1 MPHKTGHEDKWG
13 SISAARKR
21 AIRAEM
27 LRRWKQ
33 KLRKKGASKAAGG
46 DPTKTSGV
54 YKTGAKK
61 GQKYGTGSLKG
72 WVTDTGQK
80 LTKDEIKY
88 AQTVRKTQ
96 RKKAKADPEYKLPG
110 MKKTRKAVAK
120 TARKT
125 GAGSAKLVAAQ
136 EMKSKKKGGTVSR
149 GSHKA
154 VAGQKGG
161 GAKRIAAKA
170 WRKKHVDAAKK
181 KYKIGAGST
190 AAQRKSYKAQR
201 AKIIKRHKHMIGK

>member
-33 KLRKKGASKAAGG
+33 KLRKKGAAKAAGG
-46 DPTKTSGV
+46 NVKAAG
-54 YKTGAKK
+54 
-61 GQKYGTGSLKG
+61 GTGSLKG

-96 RKKAKADPEYKLPG
+96 RKKAKADPGYKIPG

-120 TARKT
+120 TARAT
-125 GAGSAKLVAAQ
+125 GAGNVKLVKKAKQ
-136 EMKSKKKGGTVSR
+136 RVMKSKSKGGTVSF
-149 GSHKA
+149 GSHK
-154 VAGQKGG
+154 GTH
-161 GAKRIAAKA
+161 AKRMEAQA

-190 AAQRKSYKAQR
+190 AAQRQAFKDQR
-201 AKIIKRHKHMIGK
+201 AKVIKRHKHMLGKKPA

>member
-88 AQTVRKTQ
+88 AQTVRKIQ
-96 RKKAKADPEYKLPG
+96 RKKSKADANYVIPG
-110 MKKTRKAVAK
+110 TKKTKKATAK
-120 TARKT
+120 TARAT
-125 GAGSAKLVAAQ
+125 GAKNPKLVTAMS
-136 EMKSKKKGGTVSR
+136 MKSKSKGGTVSK
-149 GSHKA
+149 GSHS
-154 VAGQKGG
+154 AGDKL
-161 GAKRIAAKA
+161 KAAKA
-170 WRKKHVDAAKK
+170 WYRKHKTAAGGDAAKLK
-181 KYKIGAGST
+181 KI
-190 AAQRKSYKAQR
+190 RKRY
-201 AKIIKRHKHMIGK
+201 KHMTS

>member
-21 AIRAEM
+21 AIREEM

-33 KLRKKGASKAAGG
+33 KLRKKGAAKAAGG

-96 RKKAKADPEYKLPG
+96 RKKAKADSGYKIPG

-120 TARKT
+120 TARAT
-125 GAGSAKLVAAQ
+125 GAGNVKLVKKAKQ
-136 EMKSKKKGGTVSR
+136 RVMKSKSKGGTVSF
-149 GSHKA
+149 GSHK
-154 VAGQKGG
+154 GTH
-161 GAKRIAAKA
+161 AKRMEAQA

-190 AAQRKSYKAQR
+190 AAQRQAFKDQR
-201 AKIIKRHKHMIGK
+201 AKVIKRHKHMLGKQNT

>member
-1 MPHKTGHEDKWG
+1 MPHKIGHEDKWG

-21 AIRAEM
+21 AIREEM

-33 KLRKKGASKAAGG
+33 KLRRKGAAKAAGG
-46 DPTKTSGV
+46 NVKAAG
-54 YKTGAKK
+54 
-61 GQKYGTGSLKG
+61 GTGSLKG

-136 EMKSKKKGGTVSR
+136 EMKSKKKGGTVSY
-149 GSHKA
+149 GSHGKTHAARKKA
-154 VAGQKGG
+154 Q
-161 GAKRIAAKA
+161 A

-201 AKIIKRHKHMIGK
+201 AKVIKRHKHMLGKQNT

>member
-136 EMKSKKKGGTVSR
+136 EMKSKKKGGTVSY
-149 GSHKA
+149 GSHGKTHAARKKA
-154 VAGQKGG
+154 Q
-161 GAKRIAAKA
+161 A

>member
-1 MPHKTGHEDKWG
+1 MATDWS
-13 SISAARKR
+13 SISAERKR
-21 AIRAEM
+21 QIRAEM
-27 LRRWKQ
+27 IRRWKQ
-33 KLRKKGASKAAGG
+33 KLRKKGAAAAAGG
-46 DPTKTSGV
+46 DP
-54 YKTGAKK
+54 KK
-61 GQKYGTGSLKG
+61 AGGTGSMKG
-72 WVTDTGQK
+72 FG
-80 LTKDEIKY
+80 LTALERKY

-96 RKKAKADPEYKLPG
+96 RKKAKADPKYKLPG

-136 EMKSKKKGGTVSR
+136 EMKQKSKGGTVSY
-149 GSHKA
+149 GSHGKTHAARVKA
-154 VAGQKGG
+154 Q
-161 GAKRIAAKA
+161 A
-170 WRKKHVDAAKK
+170 WRKKHVNAAKK

>member
-33 KLRKKGASKAAGG
+33 KLRKKGAAKAAGG
-46 DPTKTSGV
+46 NVKAAG
-54 YKTGAKK
+54 
-61 GQKYGTGSLKG
+61 GTGSLKG

-136 EMKSKKKGGTVSR
+136 EMKSKKKGGTVSY
-149 GSHKA
+149 GSHGKTHAARKKA
-154 VAGQKGG
+154 Q
-161 GAKRIAAKA
+161 A

-190 AAQRKSYKAQR
+190 AAQRQAFKDQR
-201 AKIIKRHKHMIGK
+201 AKVIKRHKHMLGKKPA

>member
-21 AIRAEM
+21 AIREEM

-33 KLRKKGASKAAGG
+33 KLRKKGAAKAAGG
-46 DPTKTSGV
+46 NVKAAG
-54 YKTGAKK
+54 
-61 GQKYGTGSLKG
+61 GTGSLKG

-96 RKKAKADPEYKLPG
+96 RKKAKADSGYKIPG

-120 TARKT
+120 TARAT
-125 GAGSAKLVAAQ
+125 GAGNVKLVKKAKQ
-136 EMKSKKKGGTVSR
+136 RVMKSKSKGGTVSF
-149 GSHKA
+149 GSHK
-154 VAGQKGG
+154 GTH
-161 GAKRIAAKA
+161 AKRMEAQA

-201 AKIIKRHKHMIGK
+201 AKVIKRHKHMIGK

>member
-21 AIRAEM
+21 AIREEM

-33 KLRKKGASKAAGG
+33 KLRKKGAAKAAGG
-46 DPTKTSGV
+46 NVKAAG
-54 YKTGAKK
+54 
-61 GQKYGTGSLKG
+61 GTGSLKG

-96 RKKAKADPEYKLPG
+96 RKKAKADSGYKIPG

-120 TARKT
+120 TARAT
-125 GAGSAKLVAAQ
+125 GAGNVKLVKKAKQ
-136 EMKSKKKGGTVSR
+136 RVMKSKSKGGTVSF
-149 GSHKA
+149 GSHK
-154 VAGQKGG
+154 GTH
-161 GAKRIAAKA
+161 AKRMEAQA

-190 AAQRKSYKAQR
+190 AAQRQAFKDQR
-201 AKIIKRHKHMIGK
+201 AKVIKRHKHMLGKKPA

>member
-1 MPHKTGHEDKWG
+1 MPHKTGHEDEFT
-13 SISAARKR
+13 SISAQRKR

-33 KLRKKGASKAAGG
+33 KLRKKGAAKAAGG
-46 DPTKTSGV
+46 NVKAAG
-54 YKTGAKK
+54 
-61 GQKYGTGSLKG
+61 GTGSLKG

-96 RKKAKADPEYKLPG
+96 RKKAKADSGYKIPG

-120 TARKT
+120 TARAT
-125 GAGSAKLVAAQ
+125 GAGNVKLVKKAKQ
-136 EMKSKKKGGTVSR
+136 RVMKSKSKGGTVSF
-149 GSHKA
+149 GSHK
-154 VAGQKGG
+154 GTH
-161 GAKRIAAKA
+161 AKRMEAQA

-190 AAQRKSYKAQR
+190 AAQRQAFKDQR
-201 AKIIKRHKHMIGK
+201 AKVIKRHKHMLGKKPA

>member
-33 KLRKKGASKAAGG
+33 KLRKKGAAKAAGG
-46 DPTKTSGV
+46 NVKAAG
-54 YKTGAKK
+54 
-61 GQKYGTGSLKG
+61 GTGSLKG

-96 RKKAKADPEYKLPG
+96 RKKAKADSGYKIPG

-120 TARKT
+120 TARAT
-125 GAGSAKLVAAQ
+125 GAGNVKLVKKAKQ
-136 EMKSKKKGGTVSR
+136 RVMKSKSKGGTVSF
-149 GSHKA
+149 GSHK
-154 VAGQKGG
+154 GTH
-161 GAKRIAAKA
+161 AKRMEAQA

-190 AAQRKSYKAQR
+190 AAQRQAFKDQR
-201 AKIIKRHKHMIGK
+201 AKVIKRHKHMLGKKPA

>member
-1 MPHKTGHEDKWG
+1 MPHKIGHEDKWG

-21 AIRAEM
+21 AIREEM

-33 KLRKKGASKAAGG
+33 KLRRKGAAKAAGG
-46 DPTKTSGV
+46 NVKAAG
-54 YKTGAKK
+54 
-61 GQKYGTGSLKG
+61 GTGSLKG

-136 EMKSKKKGGTVSR
+136 EMKSKKKGGTVSY
-149 GSHKA
+149 GSHGKTHAARKKA
-154 VAGQKGG
+154 Q
-161 GAKRIAAKA
+161 A

-190 AAQRKSYKAQR
+190 AAQRQSYKAQR
-201 AKIIKRHKHMIGK
+201 AKVIKRHKHMLGKQNT